1 MKFKL
6 DDNCQRQI
14 LWVTT
19 VPFPWKLVG
28 LGQISM
34 TSSCTGNCLTKCRR
48 PKSLGHL
55 TSREEDAASGIFKK
69 GNPKTHERT
78 HTFTVESSKLFSCSK
93 VQLQSKLSNSRCV
106 VPGQHQQ
113 PLTTTTP
120 TTELPTPSSSPFV
133 VSNNSSSHLYP
144 SLGTYHPTSLKNVEV
159 DL

>member
-1 MKFKL
+1 
-6 DDNCQRQI
+6 
-14 LWVTT
+14 
-19 VPFPWKLVG
+19 
-28 LGQISM
+28 M

-93 VQLQSKLSNSRCV
+93 VQLQSELSNSRCV

-120 TTELPTPSSSPFV
+120 TIFRPTPINWKTTEIHR
-133 VSNNSSSHLYP
+133 VSVSWINEGSQKFTHLNMNFAYYYFSFQWQIVHYSRYISAYITP
-144 SLGTYHPTSLKNVEV
+144 SIV
-159 DL
+159 